1 VTEADLLGRK
11 FIRLPQSDLSEID
24 AYFEA
29 VKTLRPFLRSNELDD
44 LVTGFFLSRWEHGG
58 IRFS

>member
-1 VTEADLLGRK
+1 MELVRSIRVTEADLLGRK

-29 VKTLRPFLRSNELDD
+29 VKTLRPFLRWNELDD
-44 LVTGFFLSRWEHGG
+44 LVISQ
-58 IRFS
+58 